1 MCIGLSSHSVIGSL
15 CCLQY
20 KKRLNPT
27 RVTHHLFL
35 WPSPLIRKWLSWFS
49 TTLPVAGNSDSHSG
63 ERLSQMIMGA
73 ISKLART
80 TWKDEIRSRSSDSL
94 VMVTIFH
101 SPSTEHESKKHASF
115 QLKPMSM
122 LLSVCVCYFL
132 ALLCSQQPEQK
143 KPYKAP
149 DKTTSSESVCRKV
162 P

>member
-80 TWKDEIRSRSSDSL
+80 TWKGEIRSRSNDSL

-101 SPSTEHESKKHASF
+101 SPAQNTN
-115 QLKPMSM
+115 LRSM
-122 LLSVCVCYFL
+122 LRSNWNQCQCFWVYAYATSWHCCVL
-132 ALLCSQQPEQK
+132 NNLNKK